1 MSAPLAGK
9 FQDHYITLSVDPGAD
24 TETIQIAYLKLIEK
38 YGPDNGETADPA
50 KLEIIN
56 GAYETLSDPQLRKEF
71 DKVKGVSGDRGSP
84 MFAGVQFFEILG
96 QQVGLRGAILSVL
109 YDRRRTRPSTPA
121 LSMRQ
126 LENMLEADI
135 EAMNFALWYLKQRAF
150 VTNDDKSSLQITA
163 AGMDFLETHRPNPE
177 EVMPFVKISAIVGFQ
192 KPKAVAATP
201 APVEQ
206 LEDMEPENVG
216 PEDVAPE
223 DVQPEELEL
232 EPAPIVSV
240 VQPAARPSTQPH
252 ARPLGKLDGD
262 TIRNMATRGFPRR

>member
-9 FQDHYITLSVDPGAD
+9 FQDHYITLGIDPGAD

-38 YGPDNGETADPA
+38 YGPDNGETANPE

-71 DKVKGVSGDRGSP
+71 DKVKGVTGDRGSP

-135 EAMNFALWYLKQRAF
+135 EAMNFALWYLKQRNF
-150 VTNDDKSSLQITA
+150 VANDDKSSLQISA
-163 AGMDFLETHRPNPE
+163 AGMDFLETKRPDPE
-177 EVMPFVKISAIVGFQ
+177 EVMPFIKLSAIVGFQ

-201 APVEQ
+201 AAAVEEA
-206 LEDMEPENVG
+206 EDMELE
-216 PEDVAPE
+216 A
-223 DVQPEELEL
+223 ELEAEL
-232 EPAPIVSV
+232 EPEPVLSVAQPVTQPIVEPSA
-240 VQPAARPSTQPH
+240 QPTTQPS
-252 ARPLGKLDGD
+252 ARSVGKLDGNA
-262 TIRNMATRGFPRR
+262 IRGMATRGFPRR